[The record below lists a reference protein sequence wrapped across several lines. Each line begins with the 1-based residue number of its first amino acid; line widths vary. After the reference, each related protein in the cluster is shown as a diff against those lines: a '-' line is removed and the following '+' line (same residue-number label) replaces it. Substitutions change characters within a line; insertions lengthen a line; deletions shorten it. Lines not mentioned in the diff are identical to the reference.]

1 VQILFTAEIIFVIT
15 ANEDQLVLKVT
26 DKHIHSLNDNAHK
39 FAFDIIF
46 IGLKNKLDEV
56 PTMDVSQVQYSK

>member
-1 VQILFTAEIIFVIT
+1 MLRT
-15 ANEDQLVLKVT
+15 T
-26 DKHIHSLNDNAHK
+26 DRHIHSLNDNAHK

-56 PTMDVSQVQYSK
+56 PTMEVSLEHAYVS